1 MQAMMGEQA
10 FGTDPWEGGGSQ
22 EWLLEAVILH
32 HFGARPP
39 SSYLEVFPLDQ
50 Y

>member
-1 MQAMMGEQA
+1 MELGMAA
-10 FGTDPWEGGGSQ
+10 GGCDSPSLG
-22 EWLLEAVILH
+22 
-32 HFGARPP
+32 GPP